1 MGAEKVTKPLPVSS
15 HACRMFVL
23 ATLACSYIRMVKM
36 RLLHPKRRQS
46 VVECVL
52 WKISIGYCRMQ
63 VGLLKDMFFIQISQN
78 LNWDLS

>member
-1 MGAEKVTKPLPVSS
+1 M
-15 HACRMFVL
+15 L
-23 ATLACSYIRMVKM
+23 ATLACSYIGMVRL

-63 VGLLKDMFFIQISQN
+63 VGLLKDMFFYTNFAKFKLGFIIKN
-78 LNWDLS
+78 IVFELSVT